1 MYKHIY
7 LSQNQRKMPLTKMVW
22 FLIFLGDLEFQKIKQ
37 GSKDIV
43 MQK

>member
-7 LSQNQRKMPLTKMVW
+7 LSQNQRKMPLMKMVW